1 MAARAEKAAS
11 SCCWG
16 AGPSAWPGLTGRFP
30 SPSPGISVSLCPWA
44 SRGALRPVTGQ
55 PHPQPLAP
63 GLFARSSGQRAA
75 VAKRC
80 PPPQYHLHLE
90 GCHALTCVRPFSL
103 LEVSS
108 SSCFTSAPN
117 RFSRCP
123 PSSNH
128 PTPPAS
134 GSSDC
139 PNGGLGGVLMNVY
152 SGHLAIS
159 FKAGLFPQCHV
170 GKATYLFLKAMPLK
184 GLTLACRGPGAPCTE
199 DHFESHFLGVWTLQG
214 ASFRDRPPP
223 QLVVEGSSAADAFG
237 AFSLSHRW
245 QEVHGVHGGAW

>member
-44 SRGALRPVTGQ
+44 GRGALRPVTGQ

-90 GCHALTCVRPFSL
+90 GCRALTCVRPFSL
-103 LEVSS
+103 LE
-108 SSCFTSAPN
+108 SAA
-117 RFSRCP
+117 
-123 PSSNH
+123 H
-128 PTPPAS
+128 PAS
-134 GSSDC
+134 PLLQTASDGALQALTT
-139 PNGGLGGVLMNVY
+139 PLPGLRKLRLSQRGLGGHPY
-152 SGHLAIS
+152 ECIFWAPGHLIQSWS
-159 FKAGLFPQCHV
+159 FSSVSCWKGHPLIPQGRASERLDTGL
-170 GKATYLFLKAMPLK
+170 
-184 GLTLACRGPGAPCTE
+184 
-199 DHFESHFLGVWTLQG
+199 
-214 ASFRDRPPP
+214 
-223 QLVVEGSSAADAFG
+223 
-237 AFSLSHRW
+237 
-245 QEVHGVHGGAW
+245 

>member
-1 MAARAEKAAS
+1 MR
-11 SCCWG
+11 G
-16 AGPSAWPGLTGRFP
+16 QG
-30 SPSPGISVSLCPWA
+30 SPGAFPLLPRA
-44 SRGALRPVTGQ
+44 SRCHSVPGPAEVPCAPSLGSPTLNPWPQGYLLAVVGKGQ
-55 PHPQPLAP
+55 LWPKDAH
-63 GLFARSSGQRAA
+63 
-75 VAKRC
+75 
-80 PPPQYHLHLE
+80 PPQYHLHLE

-170 GKATYLFLKAMPLK
+170 GKATHLFLKAMPLK

-214 ASFRDRPPP
+214 ASFGDRPPA